1 MAQSHGKTYEI
12 DMCSGAILP
21 KLLQFTVPLM
31 CSSVLQLLFNAADII
46 VVGRFAGDNSLAA
59 VGSNSSIIALLT
71 NLFIGLSVGANILAA
86 RFFGANDRESLSQTV
101 HTSMLISLLS
111 GIFLAIAGACGA
123 RTILVWMQTPS
134 NVLDLATLYLRIYFL
149 GMPAIM
155 LYNFGAALL
164 RAVGDT
170 RRPLYF
176 LLTAGIVNV
185 ILNLFFV
192 IVCSLDVAGV
202 ALATVISQCISAFLV
217 VLCMIRET
225 GAVHLDLRKLH
236 IWPVRLK
243 QILQTGLP
251 AGFQGILFALSNVV
265 IQSSINSFGE
275 TIMAGNAAAA
285 NLENFIYVSLNA
297 FYQGNISFTSQNLG
311 AGKLDR
317 IPKILH
323 CAQLC
328 VLVLGTFL
336 GVLAA
341 LFGPQLLGI
350 YSQSPDVI
358 SAGMD
363 RLLIVGITYAICG
376 LMDTTVGSLRGIG
389 YSVLPMLVTLI
400 GACGLRILIVA
411 TLFQVPGFHTVQTVY
426 WSYPISW
433 TLTFLAHI
441 CCYCWAFRRVRRHLT
456 EPSSPSIA
464 SPEK

>member
-1 MAQSHGKTYEI
+1 
-12 DMCSGAILP
+12 
-21 KLLQFTVPLM
+21 
-31 CSSVLQLLFNAADII
+31 
-46 VVGRFAGDNSLAA
+46 
-59 VGSNSSIIALLT
+59 
-71 NLFIGLSVGANILAA
+71 
-86 RFFGANDRESLSQTV
+86 
-101 HTSMLISLLS
+101 
-111 GIFLAIAGACGA
+111 
-123 RTILVWMQTPS
+123 
-134 NVLDLATLYLRIYFL
+134 
-149 GMPAIM
+149 
-155 LYNFGAALL
+155 
-164 RAVGDT
+164 
-170 RRPLYF
+170 
-176 LLTAGIVNV
+176 
-185 ILNLFFV
+185 
-192 IVCSLDVAGV
+192 
-202 ALATVISQCISAFLV
+202 
-217 VLCMIRET
+217 
-225 GAVHLDLRKLH
+225 
-236 IWPVRLK
+236 
-243 QILQTGLP
+243 
-251 AGFQGILFALSNVV
+251 
-265 IQSSINSFGE
+265 
-275 TIMAGNAAAA
+275 MAGNATAA

-336 GVLAA
+336 GLLAA

-456 EPSSPSIA
+456 ESPSPSIA
-464 SPEK
+464 SPEQ